1 MRRGDCLV
9 HARALDEI
17 QAEQLLLGLGERAVE
32 HVGGGGADGL
42 GVAGGHQSEAR
53 PERALG
59 DQRVVH
65 DLERA
70 HELVVALLVERA
82 GGGLVAV
89 AEDGVE
95 HGGLLASFTLGR
107 TSIADPDINAD
118 LDTDLRPALRRAPPR
133 GYPSRSRTRCESD
146 RLRSPAAPCAL
157 RFASLA
163 GSARGGPRLAV
174 ALFLSGV
181 EKTETSPHSLK
192 GRALDRRTARG
203 GRGRPKRGP
212 VLRGDPRG
220 GTGARAGGESPRLTQ
235 PPGFAAR
242 WSNFPAGRGF
252 PYSPPTPPWAGGG
265 PPRGGNPPP
274 PPTELP
280 APPGPPP
287 PGGGGGAGAPTP
299 SPGGGSAARATPP

>member
-107 TSIADPDINAD
+107 TSIADPDTN
-118 LDTDLRPALRRAPPR
+118 LRPALRRAPPR

-163 GSARGGPRLAV
+163 GSARGGPRLALAV
-174 ALFLSGV
+174 FLS
-181 EKTETSPHSLK
+181 
-192 GRALDRRTARG
+192 
-203 GRGRPKRGP
+203 
-212 VLRGDPRG
+212 
-220 GTGARAGGESPRLTQ
+220 
-235 PPGFAAR
+235 
-242 WSNFPAGRGF
+242 
-252 PYSPPTPPWAGGG
+252 
-265 PPRGGNPPP
+265 
-274 PPTELP
+274 
-280 APPGPPP
+280 
-287 PGGGGGAGAPTP
+287 
-299 SPGGGSAARATPP
+299 